1 MISSFNIKEDNLQL
15 HAKMTQFVMENMAPP
30 WCVALLLLN
39 AALEFSRKLIPEFY
53 AINMAS
59 PIPFVSPFG
68 SDSIALFESNCIVEL
83 PLKVMSQLSY
93 A

>member
-1 MISSFNIKEDNLQL
+1 
-15 HAKMTQFVMENMAPP
+15 MTQFVMENMAPP

-39 AALEFSRKLIPEFY
+39 AALEFSRKLLLIPEFY

-59 PIPFVSPFG
+59 LIPFVSPFG